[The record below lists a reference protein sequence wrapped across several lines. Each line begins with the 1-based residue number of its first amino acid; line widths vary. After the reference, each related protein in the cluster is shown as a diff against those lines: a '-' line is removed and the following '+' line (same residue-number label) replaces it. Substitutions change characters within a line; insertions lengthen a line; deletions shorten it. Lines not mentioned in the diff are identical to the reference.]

1 VEEIVLL
8 VQIYGVSSAIDGEH
22 LEEFVGN
29 IGQCLM
35 LKSRTTYLLPPKSR
49 LLRAVAHAIKWL

>member
-1 VEEIVLL
+1 MLL